1 MRKIHI
7 EGMPDR
13 PLVEMSPQAV
23 PSNYSGASGI
33 PSAYFLEGRVISF
46 APPPADET
54 QFRVTYFS
62 RIPPL
67 NSEDTSNWLLEEHP
81 DIYLN
86 GALLEAAIYIRDAEA
101 IDFLTP
107 RLDAG
112 IAELQRESRLDRWG
126 VGPLVPNGPRQ
137 VRGARC

>member
-1 MRKIHI
+1 MIRRPPRSTRTDTLFPYTTLFRSPDFVALLEGRLNRLLRTVNQETRTIWTVSDESFELPSDFRKMRKIHI

-46 APPPADET
+46 APPPADAT

-62 RIPPL
+62 RIPHII
-67 NSEDTSNWLLEEHP
+67 SEDRSEE
-81 DIYLN
+81 
-86 GALLEAAIYIRDAEA
+86 
-101 IDFLTP
+101 
-107 RLDAG
+107 
-112 IAELQRESRLDRWG
+112 
-126 VGPLVPNGPRQ
+126 
-137 VRGARC
+137 